1 MAAAALEMTRAGVN
15 VNRIPVMEVAVGEVE
30 ETVERLK
37 V

>member
-1 MAAAALEMTRAGVN
+1 MQLAGGT
-15 VNRIPVMEVAVGEVE
+15 VNRIPVLEVSTGVAE